1 MKIEIIKPF
10 NEAIELTKKILFQP
24 FDLRKWCV
32 IGFTAFL
39 ANLGGGFN
47 FNPGGTKTE
56 RAELGNLAD
65 QLSEIPPWI
74 LILGGAVI
82 ALSILALIVVLAWL
96 RARGRF
102 MFIDC
107 VVKNRGAIAEP
118 WREFKREAN
127 SFFLFSLLICL
138 SLFGFVAILSL
149 PFMLPIVRGVTF
161 LHLHDT
167 YLIGMII
174 LWAAVSLLLIIAW
187 AVIVHFTIMIM
198 YCRRCRALEGLRIA
212 LNLIASHPGEIALYC
227 LFGIVL
233 AIGAVVVG
241 GIATCAT
248 CCLALIPYVGTV
260 ILLPLYVCLRSFGL
274 LFLRQFGPDYDAFA
288 RSTSSPPPAPPP
300 LPA

>member
-1 MKIEIIKPF
+1 MKIEIIQPF

-24 FDLRKWCV
+24 FDLGKWCV

-39 ANLGGGFN
+39 GNLGGGFN
-47 FNPGGTKTE
+47 FNPGGTTTE
-56 RAELGNLAD
+56 RAELRNLAD

-82 ALSILALIVVLAWL
+82 VLSILTLVVVFAWL

-118 WREFKREAN
+118 WREFKTEGN
-127 SFFLFSLLICL
+127 SFFLFSLLVGL

-167 YLIGMII
+167 YLIGMIV

-198 YCRRCRALEGLRIA
+198 YCRRGRALEGLRIA
-212 LNLIASHPGEIALYC
+212 LNLIARHPGEITLYC

-233 AIGAVVVG
+233 TIGAVMIG
-241 GIATCAT
+241 GMATCAT

-274 LFLRQFGPDYDAFA
+274 LFLRQFGADYDAFA
-288 RSTSSPPPAPPP
+288 RSTSSLTPPP

>member
-1 MKIEIIKPF
+1 MRIEIFKPF
-10 NEAIELTKKILFQP
+10 GEAFELTKKILFQP
-24 FDLRKWCV
+24 FDLSKWCV

-39 ANLGGGFN
+39 ANLAGG

-56 RAELGNLAD
+56 RAEWRSLAD

-82 ALSILALIVVLAWL
+82 ALSILALIVVFAWL

-127 SFFLFSLLICL
+127 SFFLFSLLVGL

-187 AVIVHFTIMIM
+187 AVIVHFMIMIM

-212 LNLIASHPGEIALYC
+212 LNLIANHPGEITLYC
-227 LFGIVL
+227 LFWIVL
-233 AIGAVVVG
+233 AIGAVTIG

-248 CCLALIPYVGTV
+248 CCLALIRYVGTV
-260 ILLPLYVCLRSFGL
+260 ILLPLYVCLRSFGP

-288 RSTSSPPPAPPP
+288 RSTYSLPPAPPP
-300 LPA
+300 LP

>member
-56 RAELGNLAD
+56 RDDLGNLAD

-161 LHLHDT
+161 LASPRYLPYWYDYSLGGGFPSAHHCVGRDCSFHD
-167 YLIGMII
+167 
-174 LWAAVSLLLIIAW
+174 
-187 AVIVHFTIMIM
+187 HD
-198 YCRRCRALEGLRIA
+198 
-212 LNLIASHPGEIALYC
+212 H
-227 LFGIVL
+227 VL
-233 AIGAVVVG
+233 
-241 GIATCAT
+241 
-248 CCLALIPYVGTV
+248 
-260 ILLPLYVCLRSFGL
+260 
-274 LFLRQFGPDYDAFA
+274 
-288 RSTSSPPPAPPP
+288 PP
-300 LPA
+300 LPCA

>member
-1 MKIEIIKPF
+1 MKIEIIEPF

-118 WREFKREAN
+118 WREFKEQGN
-127 SFFLFSLLICL
+127 SYFLL
-138 SLFGFVAILSL
+138 SLVVGFIIAVIAGISSL
-149 PFMLPIVRGVTF
+149 P
-161 LHLHDT
+161 
-167 YLIGMII
+167 
-174 LWAAVSLLLIIAW
+174 
-187 AVIVHFTIMIM
+187 
-198 YCRRCRALEGLRIA
+198 
-212 LNLIASHPGEIALYC
+212 
-227 LFGIVL
+227 
-233 AIGAVVVG
+233 
-241 GIATCAT
+241 
-248 CCLALIPYVGTV
+248 
-260 ILLPLYVCLRSFGL
+260 
-274 LFLRQFGPDYDAFA
+274 
-288 RSTSSPPPAPPP
+288 
-300 LPA
+300 